1 MISRATALW
10 AAGSGGALVLAQDV
24 VPGAAL
30 YHTWQYALAVAV
42 VLTIAALS
50 IVPAWRG
57 RIGAR
62 GRWLTLALVAA
73 AALDVAG
80 LASGLLGPDTARIIG
95 DPGTV
100 TPIPALGAAAFFGAA
115 DAGTIARG
123 NAEVVLRRRGSA
135 ALRIAGTGH
144 RLDGESILGLE
155 ALPAAFIDAWGAH
168 GEHLTITQPANAS
181 FLSPVL
187 LFRQR
192 QRIGEF
198 DVPIDGFATPGRA
211 RVFRALYFS
220 VHDLASFH
228 RPVPDLSHPALVLSV
243 ADEGGH
249 PGGIVLVPSGQ
260 TVTIGGV
267 RVRATIGTYPALSI
281 ASAPPVW
288 ALALGLPLFA
298 LGIVA
303 SLIPFGPRAAAVQP
317 AGV

>member
-10 AAGSGGALVLAQDV
+10 AAGGGVALALAQDV

-42 VLTIAALS
+42 VLTIAALA

-62 GRWLTLALVAA
+62 GRWLAVALAAA

-115 DAGTIARG
+115 DADTIARG
-123 NAEVVLRRRGSA
+123 NAGVVLRRRGAA
-135 ALRIAGTGH
+135 ALRIAGAGH
-144 RLDGESILGLE
+144 RLDGESILGLD
-155 ALPAAFIDAWGAH
+155 ARPAAFIDAWGAR

-220 VHDLASFH
+220 VHDLANFH
-228 RPVPDLSHPALVLSV
+228 RSVADLSHPALVLSV
-243 ADEGGH
+243 ADDSGR
-249 PGGIVLVPSGQ
+249 PGGIVLLPSGQ

-267 RVRATIGTYPALSI
+267 RVRATIGSYPALSI

-298 LGIVA
+298 LGI
-303 SLIPFGPRAAAVQP
+303 AAGFMPSRRKAAVVQP